1 MDHYYTAFYVILL
14 LRSVCS
20 TNLQGQGVRGTGERT
35 HELWEQQLPQ
45 HRQESGLN
53 LVTMEELGSAHR
65 ELQTVFDLH
74 LNLAYTNHPHDNYAY
89 GDSKG
94 SSRGSST
101 TNQNVTDTSRT
112 LATSVPSIA
121 PSASNISP
129 IRIVYE
135 TTELELNAGSKQ
147 ALTTVKETILPQI
160 SAIWSS
166 ILSVTPVVGSI
177 PIPTDVCYGL
187 FPNIPPSIQQDGI
200 SDADIVIFV
209 NGISEANGKTLCGPK
224 TLASASFC
232 NLDQVDRPVIGFI
245 NFCLE
250 NLNLNEI
257 EKVVKIGVHEVG
269 HALGWNDDL
278 FKYFR
283 DRETGEPLTKR
294 PFQSQVVTCVDGSVR
309 QIQLPAENTVVSTT
323 TEKEG
328 KSTTFFEIVTPS
340 VQLAVR
346 NQFGCQDV
354 RGARLEN
361 QPTKNS
367 CIGAHFDE
375 RLYYTEVMS
384 PIYSSQHAS
393 ALSPITVALLEDSG
407 FYDVDY
413 SSPFVKN
420 SPFGLGAGCDFVFEG
435 CIDPS
440 TDKVKDSL
448 QNYFCDS
455 ITAFSEDGID
465 KDSETTCDPT
475 FTNIAYCDL
484 FDFSNGSPEGYTTPS
499 ADAIQHFNNPNLG
512 VLFTHADYCP
522 IPAILKLDC
531 TDSSNFD
538 FQKFYPGEQF
548 GESSRCFNTE
558 YRHPQNGNT
567 KRGACLK
574 THCNLENRTLE
585 VYLDGEVIIC
595 EADDQVYDFPWTQTA
610 SFKCPPL
617 ATACPEMFCPGL
629 CSSKGMCNYAANPP
643 RCDCFDA
650 MDTSQGCYGRD
661 YQSSVVIEEFTRE
674 PETFESQSN
683 SSDSKSAF
691 FSIVS
696 IILTMYFIIY
706 Y

>member
-1 MDHYYTAFYVILL
+1 
-14 LRSVCS
+14 
-20 TNLQGQGVRGTGERT
+20 
-35 HELWEQQLPQ
+35 
-45 HRQESGLN
+45 
-53 LVTMEELGSAHR
+53 
-65 ELQTVFDLH
+65 
-74 LNLAYTNHPHDNYAY
+74 
-89 GDSKG
+89 
-94 SSRGSST
+94 
-101 TNQNVTDTSRT
+101 
-112 LATSVPSIA
+112 
-121 PSASNISP
+121 
-129 IRIVYE
+129 VYE

-147 ALTTVKETILPQI
+147 VQALASVKETVLPEI

-209 NGISEANGKTLCGPK
+209 NGVSEANGKTLCGPK

-257 EKVVKIGVHEVG
+257 EKVVNIGVHEVG

-283 DRETGEPLTKR
+283 DRETGEPLTQR

-309 QIQLPAENTVVSTT
+309 QYQLPAENTVVSTT

-328 KSTTFFEIVTPS
+328 KNTTFFEIVTPS
-340 VQLAVR
+340 VQQAVR
-346 NQFGCQDV
+346 NQFGCKDV
-354 RGARLEN
+354 RGAKLEN

-375 RLYYTEVMS
+375 RLYFTEVMS
-384 PIYSSQHAS
+384 PIYSSQYAS
-393 ALSPITVALLEDSG
+393 VLSPITVALLGDSG

-420 SPFGLGAGCDFVFEG
+420 SPFGLGAGCDFVFED

-440 TDKVKDSL
+440 TDKVNDSL

-455 ITAFSEDGID
+455 ITAFSENGID
-465 KDSETTCDPT
+465 KDSETSCDPT

-484 FDFSNGSPEGYTTPS
+484 FDFSNGSPEGYTMPS
-499 ADAIQHFNNPNLG
+499 DDAIQHFSNPNLG
-512 VLFTHADYCP
+512 VFFTHADYCP

-538 FQKFYPGEQF
+538 FQKFYPDEQF

-558 YRHPQNGNT
+558 YRNPQNGKT

-574 THCNLENRTLE
+574 THCNVERHTLE
-585 VYLDGEVIIC
+585 VYLDGEVLIC
-595 EADDQVYDFPWTQTA
+595 EADGQVHDFPWTQTA

-629 CSSKGMCNYAANPP
+629 CSSKGMCNYEGNPP
-643 RCDCFDA
+643 RCECFDA

-661 YQSSVVIEEFTRE
+661 YQSSVVIEESTGEE
-674 PETFESQSN
+674 PVTSESQPN
-683 SSDSKSAF
+683 SSASKSAF

-696 IILTMYFIIY
+696 MISSVYFVIY